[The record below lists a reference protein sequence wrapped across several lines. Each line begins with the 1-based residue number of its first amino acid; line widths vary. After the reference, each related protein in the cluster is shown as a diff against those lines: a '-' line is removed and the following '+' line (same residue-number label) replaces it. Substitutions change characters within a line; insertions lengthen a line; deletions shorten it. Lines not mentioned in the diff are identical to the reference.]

1 MRVGI
6 RMGRIVQTLRL
17 LRLQSLGVL
26 IRMMLRGGR
35 LRMRMR
41 RVHRVRR
48 LLLLLLSQTR
58 ATSMA
63 HMMMQG
69 PIRS

>member
-1 MRVGI
+1 MGVGI

-17 LRLQSLGVL
+17 LRLESLGVL
-26 IRMMLRGGR
+26 IRMVLRGGR

-48 LLLLLLSQTR
+48 LLLLLSQTR

-63 HMMMQG
+63 HMMMQR